1 MELPGSGVSCPIV
14 VGDKVFVSCYTG
26 YGIDRQNPGKMDD
39 LKRHLICFDRN
50 SGKTLW
56 QKTVDAVL
64 PEDEY
69 TGMGVPEHGYASH
82 PPVSDGKNVYVF
94 FGKSGVF
101 AYDLDGTELWNA
113 KAGTQS
119 DDRSWG
125 SFSSPIVVDNG
136 LVVPAGP
143 ESRADQSP
151 SKPAAK
157 VMSQPRTSHGQ
168 AVTAVVFQR
177 RSFTKVA
184 SI

>member
-1 MELPGSGVSCPIV
+1 VALVDASDWTRFRGPDGTEISADSEP
-14 VGDKVFVSCYTG
+14 
-26 YGIDRQNPGKMDD
+26 

-50 SGKTLW
+50 RGTTRW
-56 QKTVDAVL
+56 QKTVDAFL

-69 TGMGVPEHGYASH
+69 PGMGVPEHGYSSH
-82 PPVSDGKNVYVF
+82 TPVSDGKNVYVF

-101 AYDLDGTELWNA
+101 ACDLEGTELWNA

-125 SFSSPIVVDNG
+125 SSSSPIIVDNV

-143 ESRADQSP
+143 ESRADRSP
-151 SKPAAK
+151 SKPVAK
-157 VMSQPRTSHGQ
+157 VMSRQRTSRGQ

-177 RSFTKVA
+177 HSFTKVV

>member
-1 MELPGSGVSCPIV
+1 MPH
-14 VGDKVFVSCYTG
+14 T
-26 YGIDRQNPGKMDD
+26 
-39 LKRHLICFDRN
+39 
-50 SGKTLW
+50 
-56 QKTVDAVL
+56 
-64 PEDEY
+64 
-69 TGMGVPEHGYASH
+69 

-125 SFSSPIVVDNG
+125 SFSSPIVVDNV